1 MPGWKG
7 GIMRIGL
14 PKETKTEEYRV
25 ALTPDKVAELV
36 RNGHTVLVE
45 RGAGEGSAFPD
56 KAYQQAGALIVP
68 TAADAFEADLVVKV
82 KEPQP
87 PEYELLRPGQ
97 MLFTYLHLAAYPEVA
112 HALIRSNSIAIAYE
126 TVQLADG
133 SLPLLIPM
141 SEIAGRMA
149 AIIGAYYLQRPVG
162 GKGRLM
168 AGTPGTRSAHVVI
181 IGAGTAGTNAARVA
195 ASMGAQVTLLD
206 RNQDR
211 LRQAELS
218 IPGRLTTLFSTYAT
232 IGECVAQADVV
243 VGAVLVPGARA
254 PRVVTRPMVES
265 MAPGSV
271 IIDISVDQGGCV
283 ETTRKTSHTS
293 PIFTVNGVIHYAV
306 DNMPGAYPQTAS
318 SALSN
323 ATFPYVLRLANL
335 GVPRAFQEDA
345 ALAKGV
351 NLYRGKVTYPAVA
364 EALGLPYTPLSE
376 AITTGG

>member
-1 MPGWKG
+1 
-7 GIMRIGL
+7 MRIGL
-14 PKETKTEEYRV
+14 PRETKPEEYRV
-25 ALTPDKVAELV
+25 ALTPDKVSELV

-45 RGAGEGSAFPD
+45 RGTGEGSSFPD
-56 KAYQQAGALIVP
+56 DAYAKAGARL
-68 TAADAFEADLVVKV
+68 TSSAAEVFGEADLVVKV

-87 PEYELLRPGQ
+87 HEYELLRPGQ
-97 MLFTYLHLAAYPEVA
+97 VLFTYLHLAAYPEVA
-112 HALIRSNSIAIAYE
+112 HALLRSGVIAIAYE
-126 TVQLADG
+126 TVQLPDG

-149 AIIGAYYLQRPVG
+149 PLLGAFYLQRPVG
-162 GKGRLM
+162 GKGRLL
-168 AGTPGTRSAHVVI
+168 AGAPGTRPASVVV

-195 ASMGAQVTLLD
+195 ASMGAQVILLD
-206 RNQDR
+206 RNQER
-211 LRQAELS
+211 LRQAEMS
-218 IPGRLTTLFSTYAT
+218 IPGRLSTLFSTYASL
-232 IGECVAQADVV
+232 GESVAQADVV

-254 PRVVTRPMVES
+254 PKVVTRAMVES

-283 ETTRKTSHTS
+283 ETTRRTSHHAPVYTHH
-293 PIFTVNGVIHYAV
+293 GVIHYAV

-323 ATFPYVLRLANL
+323 AIFPYLLRLANW
-335 GVPRAFQEDA
+335 GVRRALEEDP

-351 NLYRGKVTYPAVA
+351 NIYRGHVTYPAVA

-376 AITTGG
+376 AITAGG